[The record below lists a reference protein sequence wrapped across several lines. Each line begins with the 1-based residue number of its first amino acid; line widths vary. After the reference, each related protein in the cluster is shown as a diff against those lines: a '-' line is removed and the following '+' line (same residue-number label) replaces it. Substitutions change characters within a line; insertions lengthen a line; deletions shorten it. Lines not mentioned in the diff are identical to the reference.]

1 MFRLLRS
8 LLTPNSSF
16 LIRVKG
22 EPNMD
27 EELLSRQ
34 PPQSLEAE
42 QAVLGSILIDSRC
55 VADVI
60 GIVKPDDFFLPQNR
74 EIYETVYT
82 MFNFSETIDP
92 VTVLDKMR
100 ALGNYHDNSRDY
112 VMQLMEITPTAANA
126 VRYANIVR
134 EKAMLRRL
142 AGAATDISKLVD
154 EQVGT
159 PTEILEAAER
169 KIYAL
174 RKGESRDSLEH
185 VATIMLKVFERL
197 NELAMSDS
205 AIPGLST
212 GLRDLDVKINGL
224 NKSDLLLIA
233 ARPAMGK
240 SSLALNIGVNVA
252 KKYKKTVAV
261 FNLEM
266 SREQLAMRLLSG
278 EAFVDSAKMQT
289 GKLEDEE
296 WTKLTMAATAL
307 SQTDIRI
314 DDNPSIT
321 VAEMN
326 AMLRRV
332 EDLGLVIIDYLQ
344 LMTGSG
350 YGKQSDNRVQI
361 VGDISRSLKIMAKEL
376 NVPVICLSQLSR
388 AVESRQDKRPMMSDL
403 RESGAIEQDADVI
416 MFIYR
421 DDYYNENS
429 EEKNVAECI
438 VSKNRHGET
447 GTVKLQWLPQFT
459 TFADREWKHA

>member
-1 MFRLLRS
+1 
-8 LLTPNSSF
+8 
-16 LIRVKG
+16 
-22 EPNMD
+22 MD
-27 EELLSRQ
+27 EELMNRQ

-60 GIVKPDDFFLPQNR
+60 GLVKPEDFFLEQNR
-74 EIYETVYT
+74 EIYETIYT
-82 MFNFSETIDP
+82 MFNFSQTIDP

-100 ALGNYHDNSRDY
+100 ELGYYHDNSRDY
-112 VMQLMEITPTAANA
+112 VLQLMEITPTAANA
-126 VRYANIVR
+126 ARYAGIVR
-134 EKAMLRRL
+134 DKAMLRGL
-142 AGAATDISKLVD
+142 AQAAKDISEIVYD
-154 EQVGT
+154 QVGT
-159 PTEILEAAER
+159 PTEMLEAAEK

-174 RKGESRDSLEH
+174 RKGERGDSLEH
-185 VATIMLKVFERL
+185 IGTVLYKVFDHL
-197 NELAMSDS
+197 TELSQSDS

-252 KKYKKTVAV
+252 KKYQKTVAV

-278 EAFVDSAKMQT
+278 ESFVDSAKLQT
-289 GKLEDEE
+289 GKLSDEE
-296 WTKLTMAATAL
+296 WTKLAMASAAL

-326 AMLRRV
+326 AKLRRV

-388 AVESRQDKRPMMSDL
+388 AVESRTDKRPMMSDL

-429 EEKNVAECI
+429 QDKNVAECI

-447 GTVKLQWLPQFT
+447 GTVKLQWLPQYT
-459 TFADREWKHA
+459 TFADREWKHGE